1 MTTTPTSP
9 NPTPVTLGSWVA
21 YADVAGLCRE
31 GLIVD
36 LDPLTVVWENYDRAF
51 VDPRIAGKRLRVLDR
66 PPADRAMC
74 RQWSDRSYEKADA
87 HLRAAEVK
95 GRELA
100 QREEDWRQWLNDNRP
115 PDARAI
121 IVAEYI
127 DDQSDATTDYHG
139 STLKL
144 RVFLGWSAS
153 SRFSFVECRR
163 AAKKFVPTMH
173 LATANKDFEHRE
185 RYSMGGGMYLKDGY
199 RHETGWR
206 VRKEWVSESCVPK
219 ACCKVTERDVLQWAG
234 SEAAVRAPVAE
245 SVVTTPEPED
255 DRPLAKVIP
264 FPGRGEQ

>member
-9 NPTPVTLGSWVA
+9 DANRVTLGSWVS
-21 YADVAGLCRE
+21 YEGDTCPYQE

-36 LDPLTVVWENYDRAF
+36 LDPLTVVWENYDRAY
-51 VDPRIAGKRLRVLDR
+51 VDQRIAGKRFRVLDH

-74 RQWSDRSYEKADA
+74 RRWSDCSYEKQDA
-87 HLRAAEVK
+87 RLRQTEA
-95 GRELA
+95 GDRERG
-100 QREEDWRQWLNDNRP
+100 QREADWRRWLNDNRP

-127 DDQSDATTDYHG
+127 EDQSDATTDYHG

-144 RVFLGWSAS
+144 RVFLGWSKS

-206 VRKEWVSESCVPK
+206 VRKEWVSESCTPK
-219 ACCKVTERDVLQWAG
+219 ACCKVTERDILQWAG
-234 SEAAVRAPVAE
+234 SEAAARAQVAE
-245 SVVTTPEPED
+245 PVVDTEALED

-264 FPGRGEQ
+264 FPRRGE